1 MNNKLTISVLVVLI
15 VIIWGTIAFRIKSYT
30 PVKSTIL
37 PVSESLEMDT
47 VLHVEKLYTLRGDYP
62 DPFLGGHEKKSSLGL
77 VVVKEKRKI
86 IWPDLTYKGCV
97 AGKSRLAIVIK
108 NDRTIFMRRGEIIDD
123 IILERVEED
132 FIVLKKQGE
141 RNIIRIS
148 KLSEEIP

>member
-86 IWPDLTYKGCV
+86 TI
-97 AGKSRLAIVIK
+97 RAISQISAV
-108 NDRTIFMRRGEIIDD
+108 DRMSTIPSY
-123 IILERVEED
+123 V
-132 FIVLKKQGE
+132 KT
-141 RNIIRIS
+141 
-148 KLSEEIP
+148 LS